1 MARQDDHVRHT
12 IRIPREI
19 YERICALPGE
29 GSINAKI
36 INTLDGNSGETLRD
50 RFAMAALTAY
60 LSRPDADDR
69 PYAEIA
75 DWCFDMADAMLA
87 MRAPS

>member
-1 MARQDDHVRHT
+1 MSRTDPQINIRLPADLLQRVAAAATENNRSTTAEIAAR
-12 IRIPREI
+12 
-19 YERICALPGE
+19 
-29 GSINAKI
+29 
-36 INTLDGNSGETLRD
+36 LDASGETLRD

-87 MRAPS
+87 MRGPS